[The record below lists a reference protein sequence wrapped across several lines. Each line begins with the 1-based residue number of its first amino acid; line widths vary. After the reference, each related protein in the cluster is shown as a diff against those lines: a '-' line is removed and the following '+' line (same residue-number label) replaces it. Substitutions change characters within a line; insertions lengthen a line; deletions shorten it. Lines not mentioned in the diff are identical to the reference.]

1 VGRELER
8 ALTRSHSGCAD
19 KFIRIFT
26 RSGKLAK
33 KFKGGD
39 DVVRALC
46 RLPES
51 AAPAQFASAGNDGVI
66 RTWTLEGAEVAQ
78 LRGHENFIYS
88 IVALPN
94 GELVSASEDRTAR
107 VWRGTECV
115 QTITH
120 PAISIWSVAVCHENG
135 DIVTG
140 ASDKIVRVFSRSAER
155 HADAQTIQAFEESV
169 KSSSIPQ
176 QALGEQINKEQ
187 LPGPEFLTSKSGT
200 KEGQVQMI
208 KEHNGSV
215 TAHTWSSAAAQWINV
230 GTVVDAAGG
239 GEKKEFMGKQY
250 DYVFDVDITEGA
262 PPLKLPYNRGQNAW
276 EAARK
281 FIEDNELPLS
291 YLDQVAQFIETNT
304 QGATIGQTSGQ
315 QPQSA
320 AQDPWGTDSRYRP
333 GESGPGEAAS
343 RPKTLPQKEYLS
355 IVSANFPAMIKKIQE
370 LNNQLLE
377 SGDKGISLNPSAVST
392 LSASLKTL
400 EKSLAPSASAS
411 SQTDDPSF
419 ESAVSTAI
427 HISTQWPAA
436 SRVPGLDLYRLLAAV
451 TSFSISTQ
459 DPVEVFTAA
468 SALSPNSTPTNA
480 PTVMLA
486 LRFYANMFAHSP
498 GRAYART
505 HMSAIVSSTN
515 RAINAFL
522 SNRNVLAAAMTLAIN
537 YAVLFTT
544 EGADGA
550 ESCVPLVEAVLKVL
564 GAKEVVDSEVLY
576 RGLVALGTF
585 MGVEQVRKGVEAAR
599 IRDAVSRVEK
609 VSREPRI
616 VGVCG
621 EVRALV

>member
-1 VGRELER
+1 MIR
-8 ALTRSHSGCAD
+8 A
-19 KFIRIFT
+19 
-26 RSGKLAK
+26 
-33 KFKGGD
+33 
-39 DVVRALC
+39 
-46 RLPES
+46 
-51 AAPAQFASAGNDGVI
+51 
-66 RTWTLEGAEVAQ
+66 WTLEGAEVAQ

-107 VWRGTECV
+107 IWRGTDCV

-140 ASDKIVRVFSRSAER
+140 ASDKIARVFSKSTER

-169 KSSSIPQ
+169 RSSSIPQ

-304 QGATIGQTSGQ
+304 QGATIGQSGGQ

-333 GESGPGEAAS
+333 GELGTGEAAS
-343 RPKTLPQKEYLS
+343 RPKTLPQKEYLN
-355 IVSANFPAMIKKIQE
+355 IVSANFPAMSKKIQE
-370 LNNQLLE
+370 LNSQLLE
-377 SGDKGISLNPSAVST
+377 SGDKGISLNPSTISSLST
-392 LSASLKTL
+392 SLKAL
-400 EKSLAPSASAS
+400 EKSLAPSATAS
-411 SQTDDPSF
+411 SQSDDPSF
-419 ESAVSTAI
+419 TSAVSTAI
-427 HISTQWPAA
+427 YISTQWPAA
-436 SRVPGLDLYRLLAAV
+436 SRIPGLDLYRLLAAV
-451 TSFSISTQ
+451 SPSSITTK
-459 DPVEVFTAA
+459 DPVEVFAAA
-468 SALSPNSTPTNA
+468 SALSPSSAPTNA
-480 PTVMLA
+480 PTAMLA
-486 LRFYANMFAHSP
+486 LRFYANMFAHSS
-498 GRAYART
+498 GRDYARS
-505 HMSAIVSSTN
+505 HMSAIVSSTSY
-515 RAINAFL
+515 AVSAFL
-522 SNRNVLAAAMTLAIN
+522 SNRNVLAAAMTVAIN
-537 YAVLFTT
+537 YAVLLTT
-544 EGADGA
+544 ENVEGADA
-550 ESCVPLVEAVLKVL
+550 CIPLVEAVLKVL
-564 GAKEVVDSEVLY
+564 GAKEVTDSEVLY
-576 RGLVALGTF
+576 RGLIALGTF
-585 MGVEQVRKGVEAAR
+585 MSVEQVRNRVEAAR
-599 IRDAVSRVEK
+599 VRDATSRIEK
-609 VSREPRI
+609 VAKEPRI

-621 EVRALV
+621 EVRGLV